1 MPTHSHLPS
10 SADLDVVA
18 EEQAAAEATSKQLA
32 STPSTSPSPLPNF
45 QPYFDRLLVRR
56 VDLSASTSANYGM
69 IVPDAAKEKPL
80 YCDVVAVGQ
89 GRLLD
94 DGTLAPLVTKVG
106 DRVLVGKYS
115 GAGAEVKIAG
125 VEYCVVREDEVLGR
139 VGKGEGE

>member
-1 MPTHSHLPS
+1 MSSVSTPTPGSYLPS
-10 SADLDVVA
+10 SADLDAVA
-18 EEQAAAEATSKQLA
+18 EEQAAAESTSKPLI
-32 STPSTSPSPLPNF
+32 TPALPNF

-56 VDLSASTSANYGM
+56 VDLSAATSANYGM

-89 GRLLD
+89 GRLLE

-115 GAGAEVKIAG
+115 GAGAEVKLAG

-139 VGKGEGE
+139 VTI